1 MISVRDSTWIDA
13 PREAVFD
20 ALDRP
25 DDQPRFTPSLE
36 TSTLIERLPNGGSRV
51 AYTFRLLGLPLSGEV
66 RATDYDRPERIVWA
80 LSGDLQGSIRWYLDP
95 ERGGT
100 RFTYAATYAL
110 PGPAFLEPVTAPIV
124 RRYNDREVTRLL
136 KTFKRLVET
145 GALGP
150 TAPAGA

>member
-36 TSTLIERLPNGGSRV
+36 ASTLIERLPNGGSRV
-51 AYTFRLLGLPLSGEV
+51 AYTFRLMGLPLSGEV
-66 RATDYDRPERIVWA
+66 RATGYDRPERIVWA

-95 ERGGT
+95 EREGT

-110 PGPAFLEPVTAPIV
+110 PGPAFLKPLAAPLV
-124 RRYNDREVTRLL
+124 RRYNEREVARLL
-136 KTFKRLVET
+136 KTFKRMVEA

-150 TAPAGA
+150 AASTRA